1 MSKKKIKLI
10 KTYPS
15 SRVPDIV
22 EYTQSIINNCILI
35 ILLLVDLPI
44 TTAEW
49 QAKLKIVT
57 DAQLDVKARKRGAR
71 SIVIAGV
78 FDLKQILYDVCNYVE
93 KKCNEAGISTLADDL
108 GIPEYKI
115 GVKKKKPTTSAKNT
129 NQPGVLLI
137 EVTPQHGARKYNLER
152 TKVSGT
158 GNDVPEMIDSLT
170 SASGFR
176 DGFERGALYML
187 RSQPVFGHDAM
198 GAWSEYFLIRI
209 A

>member
-1 MSKKKIKLI
+1 MAKKRIKLI

-15 SRVPDIV
+15 SRVPEIV
-22 EYTQSIINNCILI
+22 EYTQSLINNCILMV
-35 ILLLVDLPI
+35 LLLVDLPI
-44 TTAEW
+44 TTVEW
-49 QAKLKIVT
+49 QAKLKIVS

-71 SIVIAGV
+71 SIV
-78 FDLKQILYDVCNYVE
+78 NYVE

-108 GIPEYKI
+108 GIPEYKTV
-115 GVKKKKPTTSAKNT
+115 VKKKKPKTSAKNT

-137 EVTPQHGARKYNLER
+137 EVTPEHGARKYNLER
-152 TKVSGT
+152 TKVTGT

-170 SASGFR
+170 SASGLR
-176 DGFERGALYML
+176 DGFERGALYMI
-187 RSQPVFGHDAM
+187 RSQPVFAHDAM